1 LECSSNG
8 EKSSQGSGEIEH
20 AAQRSFGDAQISA
33 IGRKPRCLPSARFD
47 EAQEGLAMSDIGHLT
62 HGILDNATDLV
73 DIWRNNPW
81 RRDEFGQR
89 ELEDIEK
96 ASKELAGLAGA
107 ILIHMNRKKL
117 KAIA

>member
-1 LECSSNG
+1 
-8 EKSSQGSGEIEH
+8 
-20 AAQRSFGDAQISA
+20 
-33 IGRKPRCLPSARFD
+33 
-47 EAQEGLAMSDIGHLT
+47 MSDQPCIGFVSK
-62 HGILDNATDLV
+62 GILDNATDLV

-81 RRDEFGQR
+81 RRDEFGRR

-96 ASKELAGLAGA
+96 AKNQLAGLEQY